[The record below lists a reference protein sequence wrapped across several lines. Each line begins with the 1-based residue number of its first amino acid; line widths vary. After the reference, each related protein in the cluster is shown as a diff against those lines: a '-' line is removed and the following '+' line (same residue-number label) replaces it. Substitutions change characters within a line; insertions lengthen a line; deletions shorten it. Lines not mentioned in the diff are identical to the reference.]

1 MRTAIAVALH
11 RAYWTP
17 DSPLHLPMQAGAAC
31 HDDLGLARDD
41 TGDNISLRNPA
52 FSELTVQYWLWK
64 NHDAD
69 VYGLCH
75 YRRYFALK
83 RFGKRTERILTRPEL
98 DKLLETADVI
108 VPRPRV
114 YLIETNY
121 SQYIHA
127 HHAADLD
134 AVRRVIAE
142 NHPDFLS
149 DYDRVMK
156 RRWGRR
162 FNMCIM
168 RRAQFHAYS
177 AWLFSVLFEVEKRL
191 DVSAYTGKDARVF
204 GYIAERLMDVWLA
217 HEQPR
222 LHSVPVVNLEGQN
235 WPKKIF
241 TFLRRRFVSDETLA
255 KRTKNSEK
263 GPKLK

>member
-1 MRTAIAVALH
+1 MRSTIAVALH
-11 RAYWTP
+11 RVYWTP
-17 DSPLHLPMQAGAAC
+17 QSPLYLPIQAGAAC
-31 HDDLGLARDD
+31 HDDLGLTRDD

-64 NHDAD
+64 NCDAD

-75 YRRYFALK
+75 YRRYFAL
-83 RFGKRTERILTRPEL
+83 RRLGKKTERILTQPEL
-98 DKLLETADVI
+98 ERLLDGADVI
-108 VPRPRV
+108 VPRPRI
-114 YLIETNY
+114 YLIETNLT
-121 SQYIHA
+121 QYAHA

-134 AVRRVIAE
+134 AVRSVIADK
-142 NHPDFLS
+142 HPAFLA
-149 DYDRVMK
+149 DYDRVMR

-168 RRAQFHAYS
+168 RREHFHAYS

-191 DVSAYTGKDARVF
+191 DVSGYSGKDARVF

-222 LHSVPVVNLEGQN
+222 LRSVPVVNLEGEH
-235 WPKKIF
+235 WPKKIC
-241 TFLRRRFVSDETLA
+241 TFLRRRFVSDERLA
-255 KRTKNSEK
+255 NGGRAR
-263 GPKLK
+263 PD